1 LASGIIVLGNC
12 SEDPD
17 IYELEKGSA
26 VLIPGLLRQSPLP
39 SVDID
44 NVAAGFMATEHLLSL
59 GHRRISF
66 LNGIKNSK
74 YSVQRLQGYQKAF
87 QQHRLFYDER
97 WIVETNFSEMAGYKR
112 AMEIFSSQEY
122 PTAVICAADIV
133 AIGALSAMKEK
144 NLRVPDQ
151 VSVVSFGDIP
161 LAGMLETPLT
171 SVRIPFI
178 EIGEKAC
185 RLLID
190 WIREGTLSEKDRMF
204 SVELM
209 VRQTTKSIQPK

>member
-1 LASGIIVLGNC
+1 
-12 SEDPD
+12 
-17 IYELEKGSA
+17 
-26 VLIPGLLRQSPLP
+26 
-39 SVDID
+39 
-44 NVAAGFMATEHLLSL
+44 VAAGFMATEHLISL
-59 GHRRISF
+59 GHRRIAF

-112 AMEIFSSQEY
+112 AMEIFSSTED

-178 EIGEKAC
+178 EIGENAC

-190 WIREGTLSEKDRMF
+190 WIREGTLSEKDRVF
-204 SVELM
+204 PVELM
-209 VRQTTKSIQPK
+209 VRQTTKSIQPN